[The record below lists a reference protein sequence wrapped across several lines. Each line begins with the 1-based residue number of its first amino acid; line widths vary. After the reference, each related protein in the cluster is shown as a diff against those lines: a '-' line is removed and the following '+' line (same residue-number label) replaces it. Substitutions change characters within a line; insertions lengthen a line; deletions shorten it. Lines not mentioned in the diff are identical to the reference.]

1 MKFTAAI
8 SLFFTTIASAVATK
22 YVELPDTVDASS
34 PLGQSVISQARK
46 LEGGDEVDYTWV
58 SGYSLKFQGCH
69 HVTQWNAEADGE
81 EDVRIATKRL
91 IRFRLCPTGSCDGES
106 AGGCNS
112 GYGDYIVDMDTY
124 LAAYV
129 TNKQAMEEYNCE
141 YLEANVCG
149 CDDDDGKD
157 DGFDQEQCLY
167 DCYYN
172 NGADYCIEAEADDG
186 AAEAFDL
193 ADWVV
198 CAQFDAPNDDGG
210 RRLDA
215 AEEVQ
220 YFIGPYCADQGGDVV
235 LGMFFDDTCSTFAD
249 SYGGKTTYKSFMGT
263 GLPYSESSILGLECL
278 DCKEPADANNDG
290 DQADEDMVTEMCE
303 MMYATAGKCETYLGN
318 NDANENACNYLKGVK
333 VIRSDG
339 VMEAITS
346 GSSTAA
352 IFIGVFAAAFF
363 LVGGYA
369 YYLKTKL
376 EKINLSS

>member
-8 SLFFTTIASAVATK
+8 SLLFTTIASAVATQ
-22 YVELPDTVDASS
+22 YVELPNTVDASS
-34 PLGQSVISQARK
+34 PLGKSVISQARK
-46 LEGGDEVDYTWV
+46 LEGGEVDYSWV
-58 SGYSLKFQGCH
+58 SGYSIKFQGCH

-91 IRFRLCPTGSCDGES
+91 IRFRLCPSGSCDSDS

-129 TNKQAMEEYNCE
+129 ENKQAMEEYNCE

-157 DGFDQEQCLY
+157 DGFDQEQCLS
-167 DCYYN
+167 DCYYAN
-172 NGADYCIEAEADDG
+172 NADYCVEEEQDDN
-186 AAEAFDL
+186 ANEPFEL

-210 RRLDA
+210 RRRLDG

-220 YFIGPYCADQGGDVV
+220 YFIGPYCADQGGDVL
-235 LGMFFDDTCSTFAD
+235 LGVFFDDTCSTFAD
-249 SYGGKTTYKSFMGT
+249 DYGGKTTYKGFMGES
-263 GLPYSESSILGLECL
+263 LPYSESSILGLECL
-278 DCKEPADANNDG
+278 DCMEPKEANNDG
-290 DQADEDMVTEMCE
+290 DQQDEDETTEMCE
-303 MMYATAGKCETYLGN
+303 MMYMTAGKCETYLTYS
-318 NDANENACNYLKGVK
+318 DNENACNYLKGVK

-339 VMEAITS
+339 VMEASSS